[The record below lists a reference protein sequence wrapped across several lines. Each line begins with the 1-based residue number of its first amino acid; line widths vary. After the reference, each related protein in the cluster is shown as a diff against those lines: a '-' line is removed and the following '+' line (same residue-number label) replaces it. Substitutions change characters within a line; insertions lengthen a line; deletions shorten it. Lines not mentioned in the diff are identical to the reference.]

1 MDGYE
6 LVCSYSQYELKNYEQ
21 DVLEYISQ
29 LSDDEIRDSY
39 EMDRETLRS
48 LAPRAA
54 VLMRKYIDN
63 DDS

>member
-1 MDGYE
+1 M
-6 LVCSYSQYELKNYEQ
+6 VCSYSQYELKNYEQ